1 MDKKSTAAPAF
12 ERFWSA
18 WPRNGGRYSRKG
30 GKAACLAVWNKRYH
44 FTQADQIIKHVE
56 WLKTTADWLKDGG
69 AYIPAPI
76 VYLNQQRWDGAEIP
90 EYEAPSLNREV
101 DATARY
107 LQERANRVPVGP
119 SEEAIARL
127 NAVRSNL
134 RKFGNQS

>member
-1 MDKKSTAAPAF
+1 MKASAMGGSAPAF
-12 ERFWSA
+12 ERFWNA

-44 FTQADQIIKHVE
+44 FTQAEQIIKHVE

-69 AYIPAPI
+69 AYIPAPL

-90 EYEAPSLNREV
+90 EFDAPSLNREV

-107 LQERANRVPVGP
+107 LEERAAQQVSAP
-119 SEEAIARL
+119 SEEARAKML
-127 NAVRSNL
+127 AVRRL
-134 RKFGNQS
+134 LQGKQQ